1 MANWVDK
8 CFDLI
13 VSGNKPHILLN
24 DPDSLI
30 KYRELT
36 DRIEDEGIVVFR
48 AETDLEVRLIF
59 ELEVRRSSNRCLLV
73 LPQGYTPQPDMLA
86 ISEPVTIKLSQLFP
100 NLDTSVLHEVE
111 HDLLFK
117 LYNVRL
123 YSKLSREETIELI
136 LKQSS
141 RDELDRLPE
150 LLRTRFEQR
159 IDQANDERLEQL
171 LENLSGELDTAIET
185 PERWLI
191 LVNEIAE
198 ARLRAINSSDENLRE
213 SYRQIEDDLNTQFQD
228 FLDQKYS
235 DLFSLSGIRRPV
247 VVSKILDNI
256 NARKEAKAAL
266 IVLDGMNYW
275 QWLVISGNLRDSGIR
290 FHAKGTMSYIPS
302 ITAWSRQ
309 SIFRGAEPDLN
320 ENNSKEAELFTK
332 YWEGKGVNPRNI
344 LFRKFGVSE
353 NVSTSEIADTIKVLG
368 LVCNDLDEIMHGT
381 TMGDAQLLRSTLQW
395 VDEIGIAEIIRAL
408 QVKGFKIFIATDHG
422 NLEAKG
428 TGSLKGRD
436 KISSVSRGK
445 RFIDFPNETLQR
457 SFLEQNQG
465 LNVGVNGLSVYLRDR
480 SAFTIADDK
489 VITHGGS
496 HIFEVLIPYIE
507 IENNE

>member
-13 VSGNKPHILLN
+13 VSGYKRHILLS
-24 DPDSLI
+24 DPDLLLN
-30 KYRELT
+30 YRELT
-36 DRIEDEGIVVFR
+36 DRIEDEGIVIHR
-48 AETDLEVRLIF
+48 PESELDVRLIF
-59 ELEVRRSSNRCLLV
+59 ELQVRRNGNRCLIV
-73 LPQGYTPQPDMLA
+73 LPQGYTPQPDMIV

-136 LKQSS
+136 LKHSS

-150 LLRTRFEQR
+150 LLRSRFEQR

-171 LENLSGELDTAIET
+171 LENLSGELDTAIENT
-185 PERWLI
+185 ERWLI
-191 LVNEIAE
+191 LINEIAE
-198 ARLRAINSSDENLRE
+198 ARLRVINSNNEDLKE
-213 SYRQIEDDLNTQFQD
+213 SYLRIEEDLNRQFQI

-256 NARKEAKAAL
+256 NARKTTRTAL
-266 IVLDGMNYW
+266 VVLDGMNYW
-275 QWLVISGNLRDSGIR
+275 QWLVISGFLRENGIR
-290 FHAKGTMSYIPS
+290 FKAKATMSYIPS

-309 SIFRGAEPDLN
+309 AIFRGAVPDLQ
-320 ENNSKEAELFTK
+320 ENNSKEAELFTR
-332 YWEGKGVNPRNI
+332 YWEGNGVNDRNI
-344 LFRKFGVSE
+344 LFRKFGISE
-353 NVSTSEIADTIKVLG
+353 SFSTSEIAENVKVLG
-368 LVCNDLDEIMHGT
+368 LVCNDLDELMHGT
-381 TMGDAQLLRSTLQW
+381 IMGDTQLLGSTMQW
-395 VDEIGIAEIIRAL
+395 VKESGVTGMINDL
-408 QVKGFKIFIATDHG
+408 QNKGFKVFITTDHG
-422 NLEAKG
+422 NIEATG

-445 RFIDFPNETLQR
+445 RFLDFPNETLQR

-465 LNVGVNGLSVYLRDR
+465 IDTGVNGLSVYLRDR

-489 VITHGGS
+489 VITHGQAVA
-496 HIFEVLIPYIE
+496 E
-507 IENNE
+507 